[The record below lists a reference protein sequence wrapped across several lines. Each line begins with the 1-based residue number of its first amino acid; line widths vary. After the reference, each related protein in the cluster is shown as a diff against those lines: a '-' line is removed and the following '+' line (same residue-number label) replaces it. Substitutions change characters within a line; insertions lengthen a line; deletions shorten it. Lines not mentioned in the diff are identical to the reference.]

1 MKTLHMDSWP
11 PIDTVRLDQAHG
23 LWTRSAWRLGS
34 RCQFL
39 ILSHIV
45 SMLNLCCEKYRKSN
59 PMEKAD
65 HIGRTPFVYTYCVA
79 FRSWRRGYSTAIQVS
94 KRRHLTMGKGVV
106 VNRTGIRL
114 WVHDAHIKT
123 HIKKWAGDA
132 ARCEAEKGMR
142 TEGKASLGNLFAIF
156 DLYLI

>member
-11 PIDTVRLDQAHG
+11 PIDSVRLDQAHG

-34 RCQFL
+34 WCQFL

-65 HIGRTPFVYTYCVA
+65 HVGRTAFVYTYCVA
-79 FRSWRRGYSTAIQVS
+79 FLSWRWGYSTAIQVS
-94 KRRHLTMGKGVV
+94 KRLHLTMGKGVV

-114 WVHDAHIKT
+114 WVHDAHIKPSLLT
-123 HIKKWAGDA
+123 SNFYSWQQCCKKLHAYVRGQA
-132 ARCEAEKGMR
+132 YCK
-142 TEGKASLGNLFAIF
+142 TIITKQH
-156 DLYLI
+156 